1 VGEAAPT
8 STVAVAVVTI
18 IGAGAAGSDI
28 ALAAALAGYRTIL
41 EDILPAS
48 LRRAAGEIKAGLDR
62 SIGAGFVTS
71 GQAESALSL
80 LEYAGNVEDAARQAD
95 LVIEA
100 VPEEMESRT
109 EIFTLLDKICR
120 PRTILA
126 STTTTLSISDI
137 AAVTYRPQQCVAMRF
152 AHPVQ
157 SMKVLEIVRA
167 VETDDAT
174 VSACAEVGR
183 RMGKEVRIVEG

>member
-8 STVAVAVVTI
+8 GPVAVVAI

-28 ALAAALAGYRTIL
+28 ALAVALAGYRTIL

-62 SIGAGFVTS
+62 SVGAGLVTF
-71 GQAESALSL
+71 GQAGSALSR

-100 VPEEMESRT
+100 VPDEMESRT

-120 PRTILA
+120 PRTILV
-126 STTTTLSISDI
+126 STTTSLSISDI
-137 AAVTYRPQQCVAMRF
+137 AAVTYRPRQCVAMRF

-157 SMKVLEIVRA
+157 AMKALEIARGA
-167 VETDDAT
+167 ETDDAT
-174 VSACAEVGR
+174 VSACAEVAR
-183 RMGKEVRIVEG
+183 RMGKEVRIVGA

>member
-8 STVAVAVVTI
+8 SAVAVAVVTI

-28 ALAAALAGYRTIL
+28 ALAVALAGYRTIL

-48 LRRAAGEIKAGLDR
+48 LRRAANEIKAGLDC
-62 SIGAGFVTS
+62 SVGAGLVTS

-120 PRTILA
+120 PRTILV
-126 STTTTLSISDI
+126 STTTSLSISDI

-157 SMKVLEIVRA
+157 AMKVLEMVRA
-167 VETDDAT
+167 VETDEAT
-174 VSACAEVGR
+174 VSACVEMGR
-183 RMGKEVRIVEG
+183 RMGKDVRIVEG

>member
-1 VGEAAPT
+1 MAEASSAGI
-8 STVAVAVVTI
+8 VAVVAI

-48 LRRAAGEIKAGLDR
+48 LRRAAGEIKAGLDH
-62 SIGAGFVTS
+62 SVGAGLVTS
-71 GQAESALSL
+71 SEAEAALSL
-80 LEYAGNVEDAARQAD
+80 LEYAGNVEDAARRAD

-152 AHPVQ
+152 THPVRA
-157 SMKVLEIVRA
+157 MKVLEIVRTA
-167 VETDDAT
+167 ETDDAT
-174 VSACAEVGR
+174 VSACSEVAR
-183 RMGKEVRIVEG
+183 RMGKDVRIVEG